1 MPRLTFEEPL
11 AGPLARA
18 ARRATEKSA
27 QETATRVEAEPP
39 GERPTEQL
47 ADLFVTEED
56 ERAGRHRRAPER
68 RDAVLVA
75 LKAATVVAG
84 LALVGLVILLTTSG
98 EAQPGATSPAVP
110 DIPAS
115 EEHSSGPAT
124 TTPDVGAMVAPPVHS
139 DTTEIVPPSTVTEP
153 TTTEQPGGDQT
164 QFVRVGEPC
173 DTRGA
178 YAFTERY
185 EPVVCGGRRH
195 DGPLVWRPMF
205 R

>member
-68 RDAVLVA
+68 RDTVLVA
-75 LKAATVVAG
+75 LKAATVVVG

-98 EAQPGATSPAVP
+98 EDQPGATSPAVP

-115 EEHSSGPAT
+115 EQRSSGPAT

-139 DTTEIVPPSTVTEP
+139 DTTEIVPPPTVTEP
-153 TTTEQPGGDQT
+153 TTTEPPGGDQT

-195 DGPLVWRPMF
+195 NGPLVWRPMF